1 MSRRWSTQNK
11 VTENDQVMRRVY
23 DQVIKVGLAEDMTFK
38 QGLEQIKDVNRW
50 NLREEHFWQS

>member
-1 MSRRWSTQNK
+1 
-11 VTENDQVMRRVY
+11 MRRVY

-50 NLREEHFWQS
+50 TLREEHFWQS